1 MQVGQQILL
10 QKFLFK
16 ISQLS
21 IQGDRVLPCRLTDMT
36 KLGHFSNCFVKMPKM
51 LRNS

>member
-16 ISQLS
+16 ISQIS
-21 IQGDRVLPCRLTDMT
+21 IQGDKISSMQTDRRD
-36 KLGHFSNCFVKMPKM
+36 KI
-51 LRNS
+51 R

>member
-16 ISQLS
+16 ISQIS
-21 IQGDRVLPCRLTDMT
+21 IQEDQSSSM
-36 KLGHFSNCFVKMPKM
+36 
-51 LRNS
+51 

>member
-16 ISQLS
+16 ISQIS
-21 IQGDRVLPCRLTDMT
+21 IQGDQCSSM
-36 KLGHFSNCFVKMPKM
+36 
-51 LRNS
+51 